1 MLRRLLVFIFAG
13 FLLLPCLTG
22 AAEKPVQVQT
32 ISVLE
37 AAQIL
42 AAEPKSAFLVDV
54 RTRLEYALLGHP
66 PKAYNIPWR
75 FATMDFQVQGG
86 RYDGG
91 KAPFTGYQ
99 LSAKPNP
106 NFVGVAKSLFK
117 IEDKLLILSTDGVLG
132 AEAAETLFQA
142 GFKQVF
148 NLQHGFLGQRL
159 NSDKQ
164 HELAE
169 KFSPF
174 FGTRGRVNGWVYWGL
189 AVTYTIDPRYVYPP
203 DLKRMQDMK

>member
-1 MLRRLLVFIFAG
+1 MLRRLLIFLFAG
-13 FLLLPCLTG
+13 LLLLPSLAG
-22 AAEKPVQVQT
+22 AAEKSVGVQT

-37 AAQIL
+37 AAQML
-42 AAEPKSAFLVDV
+42 AGEPKSTFLVDV
-54 RTRLEYALLGHP
+54 RTRLEYGLLGHP

-75 FATMDFQVQGG
+75 FATLDFQVQGG

-91 KAPFTGYQ
+91 KALFTGYQ

-117 IEDKLLILSTDGVLG
+117 PDDKLLILSTDGVLG
-132 AEAAETLFQA
+132 AEAADALFQA

-148 NLQHGFLGQRL
+148 NLQHGFLGPKL

-169 KFSPF
+169 KYSPH
-174 FGTRGRVNGWVYWGL
+174 FGSRGRVNGWVYWGL
-189 AVTYTIDPRYVYPP
+189 PVTFNIDPRYVYPP